1 MNEINEFQQPVFSF
15 VRCKEYLG
23 VKPKVSRSDS

>member
-1 MNEINEFQQPVFSF
+1 MNEFSAASFFF
-15 VRCKEYLG
+15 VACKEYLG

>member
-1 MNEINEFQQPVFSF
+1 MNELSATSFSF
-15 VRCKEYLG
+15 VRCEEYLG